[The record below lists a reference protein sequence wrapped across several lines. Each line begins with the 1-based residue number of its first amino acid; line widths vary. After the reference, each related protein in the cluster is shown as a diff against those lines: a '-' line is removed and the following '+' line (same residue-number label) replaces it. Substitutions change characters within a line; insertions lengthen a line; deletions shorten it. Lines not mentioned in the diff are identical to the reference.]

1 MKRLIVSLG
10 IFIAI
15 VIAGV
20 ILMQTIGP
28 WRHRSINDYSDT
40 EIATSIKNR
49 LSKDGSTINTENVSI
64 QKKEPYLDTWLIT
77 KVQFDNEPVESES
90 RLMVCVF
97 NIKDRILQLIAYS
110 GDGFSADSFPSDA
123 PDALLEKANQP

>member
-1 MKRLIVSLG
+1 MKRLIISLG

-28 WRHRSINDYSDT
+28 WRNRNISEYTDS
-40 EIATSIKNR
+40 EIVNSIKNR
-49 LSKDGSTINTENVSI
+49 LSKDGSSINTERVSI
-64 QKKEPYLDTWLIT
+64 QKKEFYLDTWLIT
-77 KVQFDNEPVESES
+77 KIQFDNEPVESES

-97 NIKDRILQLIAYS
+97 NVKDRILHLIAYS

-123 PDALLEKANQP
+123 PDTLIEKANQP

>member
-1 MKRLIVSLG
+1 MKRSIISLG

-77 KVQFDNEPVESES
+77 KVQFDNEPAESES

-110 GDGFSADSFPSDA
+110 GDGFSADTFPSDA

>member
-1 MKRLIVSLG
+1 MKRLIISLG

-28 WRHRSINDYSDT
+28 WRHRSINGYSDT

-77 KVQFDNEPVESES
+77 KVQFDNEPAESES

>member
-1 MKRLIVSLG
+1 
-10 IFIAI
+10 
-15 VIAGV
+15 
-20 ILMQTIGP
+20 MQTIGP
-28 WRHRSINDYSDT
+28 WRHRSINNYSDT

-49 LSKDGSTINTENVSI
+49 LSKDGSTINTENVSV

-97 NIKDRILQLIAYS
+97 NIKDRILQLIA
-110 GDGFSADSFPSDA
+110 
-123 PDALLEKANQP
+123 

>member
-64 QKKEPYLDTWLIT
+64 QKKEPYLDAWLIT

>member
-1 MKRLIVSLG
+1 MKRLIISLG

>member
-1 MKRLIVSLG
+1 MKRLIISLG

-15 VIAGV
+15 VTAGV

-40 EIATSIKNR
+40 EITTSIKNR
-49 LSKDGSTINTENVSI
+49 LSKDRSTINTENVSI

-77 KVQFDNEPVESES
+77 KVQFDNEPAESES

>member
-1 MKRLIVSLG
+1 MKRLIISLG

-15 VIAGV
+15 VTAGV

-77 KVQFDNEPVESES
+77 KVQFDNEPAESES

>member
-1 MKRLIVSLG
+1 MKRLIISLG

-40 EIATSIKNR
+40 EIATSIKNQ
-49 LSKDGSTINTENVSI
+49 LSKDGSTINAENVSI

-77 KVQFDNEPVESES
+77 KVQFDNEPAESES

>member
-1 MKRLIVSLG
+1 MKRLIVNLG

-15 VIAGV
+15 AIAGV
-20 ILMQTIGP
+20 VLMQTIGP

-77 KVQFDNEPVESES
+77 KVQFDNEPAESES

>member
-28 WRHRSINDYSDT
+28 WRHRIINNYSDT

>member
-1 MKRLIVSLG
+1 
-10 IFIAI
+10 
-15 VIAGV
+15 
-20 ILMQTIGP
+20 MQTIGP

-77 KVQFDNEPVESES
+77 KVQFDNEPAESES

-123 PDALLEKANQP
+123 PDTLLEKANQP

>member
-1 MKRLIVSLG
+1 MKRLIISLG

-40 EIATSIKNR
+40 EIVTSIKNR

-77 KVQFDNEPVESES
+77 KVQFDNEPAESES

>member
-1 MKRLIVSLG
+1 MKRLIISLG

-49 LSKDGSTINTENVSI
+49 LSRDGSTINTENVSI

-77 KVQFDNEPVESES
+77 KVQFDNEPAESES

-110 GDGFSADSFPSDA
+110 GDGFSADSFPSDT
-123 PDALLEKANQP
+123 PDTLLEKANQP

>member
-1 MKRLIVSLG
+1 MKRLIISLG

-20 ILMQTIGP
+20 ILMQAIGP

-40 EIATSIKNR
+40 EITTSIKNR
-49 LSKDGSTINTENVSI
+49 LSKDRSTINTENVSI

-77 KVQFDNEPVESES
+77 KVQFDNEPAESES

>member
-1 MKRLIVSLG
+1 MKRLIISLG

-40 EIATSIKNR
+40 EITTSIKNR
-49 LSKDGSTINTENVSI
+49 LSKDRSTINTENVSI

-77 KVQFDNEPVESES
+77 KVQFDNEPAESES

>member
-1 MKRLIVSLG
+1 MKRLIISLG

-40 EIATSIKNR
+40 EITTSIKNR
-49 LSKDGSTINTENVSI
+49 LSKDRSTINTENVSI

-77 KVQFDNEPVESES
+77 KVQFDNEPAESES

-123 PDALLEKANQP
+123 PDVLLEKANQP